1 MAKNPYRQRKHKG
14 QHYYQHRA
22 VAELALGRPLK
33 PGETVHHDDED
44 TENNHPSNLWVFA
57 SAADHAGYHALKR
70 RVEGGASP
78 LWPLEEMLE
87 RPPKRLVRRL
97 IK

>member
-1 MAKNPYRQRKHKG
+1 M
-14 QHYYQHRA
+14 
-22 VAELALGRPLK
+22 
-33 PGETVHHDDED
+33 HHDDED

-87 RPPKRLVRRL
+87 RPPKRLARRYEKNPL
-97 IK
+97 RHALVSVYSRVCPRSK